1 MGGHKKNTPVP
12 EEPWLPLDNV
22 SILEKSWKRVYVRSS
37 DKAVERFHEDVLDLA
52 RASARH
58 GYLKVAELA
67 SMIDVMLAPVLQGD
81 ESLTTELKEIL
92 RDYMKAL
99 RRVGLEHPVAP
110 RMSGNVRESDVPQV
124 LLLGVEPEEVSDLAG
139 QLAYFGYE
147 VNLARSVDRLLEMFD
162 QSPAEAVVIDE
173 SPRASESLSADAV
186 SRLRDLGGDSL
197 PLLIISER
205 SDMDSRLRAARAG
218 VDAYLLK
225 PLDLHQL
232 VDRLDGM
239 VLKSQQ
245 EPLHILIVED
255 SSTQAAFY
263 STVLRRAG
271 MRATVVQDPYRV
283 LETLDEHP
291 ADLLLVDMYMPR
303 CNGNE
308 LARVIRQ
315 VPNCASIPIVY
326 LSAETEI
333 ERQLDAMSIGGDDFL
348 TKPIDPAH
356 LIRSVSIRA
365 ERARGLRGLMLTD
378 NLTGLLNHSRLK
390 DQLHIDVARADR
402 RGERLA
408 FAMLDIDH
416 FKSVND
422 THGHLVGDRVI
433 KTLARV
439 LRQRLRVTDSIG
451 RYGGEEFAVILP
463 DAGVD
468 EAEGVLNEIR
478 ASFAKIRQMGASG
491 PFSVTFSGG
500 IATFPRC
507 RDATDLVL
515 RADKA
520 LYAAKRSGRDR
531 ICTHPGADH

>member
-1 MGGHKKNTPVP
+1 VGGHKKNTPVP

-67 SMIDVMLAPVLQGD
+67 SMIDVMLAPVLQGN

-245 EPLHILIVED
+245 EPLHILIV
-255 SSTQAAFY
+255 
-263 STVLRRAG
+263 
-271 MRATVVQDPYRV
+271 
-283 LETLDEHP
+283 
-291 ADLLLVDMYMPR
+291 
-303 CNGNE
+303 
-308 LARVIRQ
+308 
-315 VPNCASIPIVY
+315 
-326 LSAETEI
+326 
-333 ERQLDAMSIGGDDFL
+333 
-348 TKPIDPAH
+348 
-356 LIRSVSIRA
+356 
-365 ERARGLRGLMLTD
+365 
-378 NLTGLLNHSRLK
+378 
-390 DQLHIDVARADR
+390 
-402 RGERLA
+402 
-408 FAMLDIDH
+408 
-416 FKSVND
+416 
-422 THGHLVGDRVI
+422 
-433 KTLARV
+433 
-439 LRQRLRVTDSIG
+439 
-451 RYGGEEFAVILP
+451 
-463 DAGVD
+463 
-468 EAEGVLNEIR
+468 
-478 ASFAKIRQMGASG
+478 
-491 PFSVTFSGG
+491 
-500 IATFPRC
+500 
-507 RDATDLVL
+507 
-515 RADKA
+515 
-520 LYAAKRSGRDR
+520 
-531 ICTHPGADH
+531 